1 MAIKL
6 LYGNEPFVLPSLTKR
21 DILGADAEALRLLL
35 LLSSD
40 RALLSAPLGTLADLL
55 GIATPQVGAVLATLE
70 EMGVLSL
77 AGETAE
83 AEKTVKK
90 PRAPQKELQGGEG
103 KTPEKRTR
111 ISELPTYTD
120 AEFSALLEKRGE
132 LTDLITEAQN
142 TLGKIFNVNEI
153 KILVSIA
160 EEFGFD
166 EEFLLV
172 LLDFCRRNDRKSL
185 RYIEKLAA
193 SLYDENIRTTKALT
207 EHLHRREALERAQE
221 RVRSIFGIGSRALTS
236 KEKDLISKWT
246 ETYKLDF
253 SMIEKAY
260 EITVNATSKPSFS
273 YTNKIL
279 ESWYAEGL
287 TTPEA
292 VDAAA
297 KKNGEKPT
305 GMSFDV
311 DDFFKAALD
320 RSYRDGDK

>member
-1 MAIKL
+1 MTVKL
-6 LYGNEPFVLPSLTKR
+6 FYGSAPFVLPSLTEA
-21 DILGADAEALRLLL
+21 DILGADETALRLLL

-40 RALLSAPLGTLADLL
+40 RSLLAASAS
-55 GIATPQVGAVLATLE
+55 
-70 EMGVLSL
+70 VLSDRL
-77 AGETAE
+77 DKTPSQIRAALTSLE
-83 AEKTVKK
+83 ALGVISSDEVDEKPVKK
-90 PRAPQKELQGGEG
+90 PRTAEKEQKQNER
-103 KTPEKRTR
+103 KTTEKKTR
-111 ISELPTYTD
+111 VSELPSYTD
-120 AEFSALLEKRGE
+120 EEFSALLEKRGE

-172 LLDFCRRNDRKSL
+172 LLDFCRRNDRKSM
-185 RYIEKLAA
+185 RYIEKLAT
-193 SLYDENIRTTKALT
+193 SLYDENIRTTVALT
-207 EHLHRREALERAQE
+207 EHLHRREALESAQE

-236 KEKDLISKWT
+236 KEKDFIAKWT

-253 SMIEKAY
+253 PMIEKAY
-260 EITVNATSKPSFS
+260 EITVNATSKPSMS

-292 VDAAA
+292 VDNAA
-297 KKNGEKPT
+297 KKNGDKPG

-311 DDFFKAALD
+311 DDFFRSALE
-320 RSYRDGDK
+320 RSYRDGEK